1 MIRPTEQPFSSLS
14 ATTEDLQSPQQ
25 VTATMV
31 ISLITIG
38 TQSSLFRFTSM
49 AYRQV
54 APRPPYLI
62 IVVVLSLDF

>member
-49 AYRQV
+49 AHRQV
-54 APRPPYLI
+54 APRPSYLI